1 MTSSPTGSDLALNK
15 MLRLKKSA
23 FSIFWGSTLL
33 SQVSKT
39 LAFLTPDDMK
49 AVEEVSTKVQG
60 ACATVGCDSPDFDA
74 ERARRHLKEA
84 SPNSITRHLQVD
96 ECVFETLLCNLDF
109 LEVCLEQEYNDDPLG
124 YCEEKETIKFTNKED
139 PDDAKFRYHN
149 QGPEQL
155 QGVFWLNYQPNTWS
169 SLVTF
174 AKTREA
180 FGGIATGEL
189 GNIIGESPLGFSG
202 KITNPFDYAY
212 QIRVLGD
219 RNWAFGKTPADLIEK
234 RPPCR
239 TRLSNLN
246 LTLHLLF
253 DP

>member
-1 MTSSPTGSDLALNK
+1 
-15 MLRLKKSA
+15 
-23 FSIFWGSTLL
+23 
-33 SQVSKT
+33 
-39 LAFLTPDDMK
+39 MK

-96 ECVFETLLCNLDF
+96 ECVFETLLCNLYLDNLYLPPISDYDF